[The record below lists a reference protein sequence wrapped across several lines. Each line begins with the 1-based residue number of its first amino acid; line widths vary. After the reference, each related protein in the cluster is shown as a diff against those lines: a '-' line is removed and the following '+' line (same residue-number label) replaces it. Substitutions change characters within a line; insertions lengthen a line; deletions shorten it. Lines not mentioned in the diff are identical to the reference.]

1 MTRNAFRPLGGTLLE
16 LRLDGN
22 RLRSLEKNTLEDLK
36 GSLAVLRLDRNEFAD
51 ISSALAHVKQLE
63 RLESLNVSHNAITWF
78 DYSVVPASLR
88 SLDLS
93 HNRIEQLRNYYELE
107 AKLRL
112 ENLDVSYNL
121 IKEIA
126 ATSVP
131 HSIRTLNLF
140 SNRIEKVDA
149 GAFVAKHNVTY
160 VDMRNNSLRR
170 IDNTAFK
177 LGVQRPTSSY
187 FLNRPVG
194 GAGGGGGAGGDHY
207 YLNGGGSDA
216 TFDAK
221 YLPPPI
227 FLISGNPY
235 YCDCTMEWLQ
245 RVNQLVGGVT
255 GSGAISTYPRIG
267 DLEEVNCEL
276 PFTRQAVAATS
287 AAAAAAASSAVVDQA
302 GKGSGSEVAPLK
314 AAVVQ
319 VPLLQANSSNF
330 LCRYRTHCFTVCH
343 CCDFDACDC
352 EMMCP
357 ENCTCYYDQTWN
369 TNIVDCSA
377 ANYRNV
383 PPRIPMDVTSL
394 YLDGNQLFALNAH
407 TFIGRKNLRVL
418 HLNHS
423 SVESIANRSFN
434 GLVYLE
440 ELHLEHN
447 QLTTLNGFEF
457 EGLLYLTT
465 LHLEYNQI
473 AFVHEKTFATLR
485 SLQLL
490 RLDHNRLTTFGHWF
504 SPSGLFGSLD
514 FASNSAYHSRYL
526 SVSLSS
532 NPWAC
537 DSCGSMAMLYDTL
550 PVVSLQLHITDA
562 YEVRCLQQPAK
573 ENQSATVH
581 LLRHLKDIEQAI
593 LGRCNLSAHM
603 LPTFSPNSAEAVR
616 PAGVPSYNSNGNG
629 NGNNNSPTDH
639 HQQQQL
645 PNYSKG
651 VYAPPK
657 PSGPNYGQ
665 SEDGDSEDGTPI
677 QYRPIDT
684 VTKHGAGIPG
694 LSELPD
700 LTSDTTSESRN
711 VHQSQQ
717 PSSSSAAEQNSFFN
731 WISANIVFSL
741 VLLCSVVVLSGLAAV
756 GIRRKKDIQL
766 WFFWRYGIRL
776 FDSGFCGFCRGGGEG
791 GGGSRRGHGFSHGN
805 HCVPHSEKLYDA
817 FVIYARADEQF
828 VTQHL
833 ASELECGYPPYNLC
847 LRYRDLPVP
856 TTSSSSDGNNSS
868 SATNTASKDNGHAF
882 EAVTR
887 VIEYSRRTLVVISEA
902 FLQSDWCKFELKAAH
917 QETLSSRKAHRLI
930 AVVVPSPGG
939 GHMHSQTPTAYHHP
953 LHPQQLQQQQTPV
966 NKLAEMLLSRL
977 DNESKACIRGV
988 TVLSWGERRF
998 WEKLRFLMPPSSAAP
1013 VCSGEGVKGRSST
1026 VVVATNNIGGAG
1038 GYPTLA
1044 GASSLSSSSSLARSS
1059 VLYDTSQPIYYPNHH
1074 YHYAQLPPPGG
1085 AGGGSRFASTG
1096 APSLHKSSSLSI
1108 FGKQAGH
1115 HQSTTLV
1122 PPTSAHQPMLSGFR
1136 NPFNSKPL
1144 PPPPNQPLPPLPLVN
1159 SQHYLPQQILP
1170 IIPGGGHHHH
1180 QDANATT
1187 YATCSEYGG
1196 GGGEYET
1203 TGESIASALNHHHQQ
1218 QQYQQQQQQHQQM
1231 SGNNNN
1237 NNNNNNGGGGHLNM
1251 AMASHTL
1258 HGQRARAGLA
1268 HQPQFYHSSRRAP
1281 L

>member
-1 MTRNAFRPLGGTLLE
+1 MVSLTEPGPLAHTAQLARLDLSNNYLVNVTRNSFRPMANTLVE

-22 RLRSLEKNTLEDLK
+22 RLRSLEKNTLEDLR

-63 RLESLNVSHNAITWF
+63 KLESLNVSHNAITWF
-78 DYSVVPASLR
+78 DYSVVPTGLR
-88 SLDLS
+88 TLDLS
-93 HNRIEQLRNYYELE
+93 HNRIEVLRNYYELE

-112 ENLDVSYNL
+112 ESLDVSYNL
-121 IKEIA
+121 IREIA
-126 ATSVP
+126 ATSIP

-140 SNRIEKVDA
+140 SNRIEKVDS
-149 GAFVAKHNVTY
+149 GAFVAKHNVTF
-160 VDMRNNSLRR
+160 VDIRNNSLKR

-187 FLNRPVG
+187 FLNRPS
-194 GAGGGGGAGGDHY
+194 DI
-207 YLNGGGSDA
+207 GSD
-216 TFDAK
+216 FDSK

-276 PFTRQAVAATS
+276 PFTRQAVASSLAATAALAAKS
-287 AAAAAAASSAVVDQA
+287 ADLASP
-302 GKGSGSEVAPLK
+302 KEVAAGAKGP
-314 AAVVQ
+314 VQ

-394 YLDGNQLFALNAH
+394 YLDGNQLYALNAH

-485 SLQLL
+485 LLQLL
-490 RLDHNRLTTFGHWF
+490 RLDHNRLTIFGHWF

-514 FASNSAYHSRYL
+514 FASNSAYQSRYL
-526 SVSLSS
+526 STSLSS
-532 NPWAC
+532 NPWSC

-550 PVVSLQLHITDA
+550 PVVSQQLHITDA
-562 YEVRCLQQPAK
+562 YEVSCLQP
-573 ENQSATVH
+573 NQTVVH
-581 LLRHLKDIEQAI
+581 LLRNLKEIEGTI
-593 LGRCNLSAHM
+593 LDRCNLSAHM
-603 LPTFSPNSAEAVR
+603 LPTFSPSETR
-616 PAGVPSYNSNGNG
+616 PMPSYNPS
-629 NGNNNSPTDH
+629 SSIITSTESH
-639 HQQQQL
+639 
-645 PNYSKG
+645 PNSKG

-657 PSGPNYGQ
+657 PSSNSIPPYHHPDSTRGLLDPN
-665 SEDGDSEDGTPI
+665 SDDETPI

-684 VTKHGAGIPG
+684 VTKIIPAP
-694 LSELPD
+694 SELPD
-700 LTSDTTSESRN
+700 LAQDTDSRN
-711 VHQSQQ
+711 VQQQ
-717 PSSSSAAEQNSFFN
+717 PNKENSFFS
-731 WISANIVFSL
+731 WISSNILLSMLIFSSL
-741 VLLCSVVVLSGLAAV
+741 FIFCGLAFV
-756 GIRRKKDIQL
+756 GIKRKKDIQL

-776 FDSGFCGFCRGGGEG
+776 FDSGFCGFCRGTGDGNGG
-791 GGGSRRGHGFSHGN
+791 RRGHGFSD

-817 FVIYARADEQF
+817 FVIYARGDEQF
-828 VTQHL
+828 VTQHI

-856 TTSSSSDGNNSS
+856 SSEHNSS
-868 SATNTASKDNGHAF
+868 TATTTTKDNGHAF

-887 VIEYSRRTLVVISEA
+887 VIEYSRRTLVIISEA

-917 QETLSSRKAHRLI
+917 QETLSSGKAHRLI
-930 AVVVPSPGG
+930 AVVVPSAP
-939 GHMHSQTPTAYHHP
+939 STPTATYHH
-953 LHPQQLQQQQTPV
+953 HVNQQPV
-966 NKLAEMLLSRL
+966 NKLAEALLHRL

-988 TVLSWGERRF
+988 TVLTWGERRF
-998 WEKLRFLMPPSSAAP
+998 WEKLRFVMPPSAAAP

-1026 VVVATNNIGGAG
+1026 VVVASSTG

-1044 GASSLSSSSSLARSS
+1044 ASSISSSSSLARSS

-1074 YHYAQLPPPGG
+1074 YHYAQLP
-1085 AGGGSRFASTG
+1085 AAASSTN
-1096 APSLHKSSSLSI
+1096 ASLHKSSSLSI
-1108 FGKQAGH
+1108 FKQAPH

-1122 PPTSAHQPMLSGFR
+1122 PSGR

-1159 SQHYLPQQILP
+1159 SQHFLPQQIP
-1170 IIPGGGHHHH
+1170 IMGGNHLQHESMPP
-1180 QDANATT
+1180 T
-1187 YATCSEYGG
+1187 YATCSEF
-1196 GGGEYET
+1196 GGEYET
-1203 TGESIASALNHHHQQ
+1203 TGESISALNQHHLQQLQQHHQQ
-1218 QQYQQQQQQHQQM
+1218 QQNH
-1231 SGNNNN
+1231 N
-1237 NNNNNNGGGGHLNM
+1237 NM
-1251 AMASHTL
+1251 ALASHTL
-1258 HGQRARAGLA
+1258 HGRTRAGLA
-1268 HQPQFYHSSRRAP
+1268 HPQFYHSSRRAP